1 MERNSI
7 SCDDMKP
14 EDDEKDNIITI
25 MDTFNMVQ
33 SLWWLLSSKDN
44 IMDTANE
51 SNEISKNLLRNQY

>member
-1 MERNSI
+1 
-7 SCDDMKP
+7 MKP